1 MNIMTYLENE
11 TQKNTV
17 KIQKYIDRQI
27 KILSLLNETLETNEK
42 ETQKN
47 KSAIALGLLE
57 SSNLIR
63 ANLTESLKN
72 TING

>member
-1 MNIMTYLENE
+1 MTHLEKE
-11 TQKNTV
+11 TQKNTNS
-17 KIQKYIDRQI
+17 IQKYIDRQI

-47 KSAIALGLLE
+47 KAAIALGLLE

>member
-1 MNIMTYLENE
+1 MTYSEKE
-11 TQKNTV
+11 TEKNTV

-27 KILSLLNETLETNEK
+27 KILNLLNETLEADEK
-42 ETQKN
+42 EAK
-47 KSAIALGLLE
+47 KMKASMVLGLVE

-72 TING
+72 TINA

>member
-1 MNIMTYLENE
+1 MTHLQKE

-17 KIQKYIDRQI
+17 KIEKYIDRQI
-27 KILSLLNETLETNEK
+27 KILSLLNETLETNET
-42 ETQKN
+42 ETKKN

>member
-1 MNIMTYLENE
+1 MTYLENE

-27 KILSLLNETLETNEK
+27 KILNLLNETLEANEK

-47 KSAIALGLLE
+47 KAAIALGLLE